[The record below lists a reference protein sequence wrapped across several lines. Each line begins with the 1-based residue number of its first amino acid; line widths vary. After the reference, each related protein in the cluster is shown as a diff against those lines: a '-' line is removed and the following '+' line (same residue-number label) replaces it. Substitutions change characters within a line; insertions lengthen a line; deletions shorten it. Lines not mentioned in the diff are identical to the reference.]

1 MLKAARTTLTL
12 LVLVPAAAAAQKPAP
27 DTLPLTLESA
37 VVRALRAGDE
47 ARLADA
53 QVDLAGAQMAAAR
66 SAVFPQ
72 LRLSSTYGH
81 VLESARGQAVG
92 SIFNQPNT
100 YNSYVNLSQ
109 PIFQG
114 GRAIAGWRSGSKL
127 LHAAEMSGRETA
139 ADVAMSVVQAYLQ
152 ALLTQQL
159 VAIQDTNYTLATA
172 QLRQVEEFEQAGRA
186 AHYDVLRARVA
197 QANIEPLLIQ
207 ARSDRDIAMLD
218 LKRLLNVPAET
229 PLGLTT
235 TIDPDA
241 VAALATRM
249 ADLPGT
255 GESRASLQA
264 AELTARARHDAIGVA
279 RADLLPTISV
289 YFQTGYQA
297 YPRTYGIPTSKG
309 QLSIVDCPAG
319 STPGR
324 VCTQQNGGWFSDRS
338 FGVQLSWPLFDGL
351 QTKANIDV
359 AQAQAR
365 IADLQLAQARE
376 TVALQVAQARA
387 EFKRAQSLFAARR
400 QNADEAREAFRLA
413 SLRYGRGLSTQL
425 EVQDAQV
432 ALMTA
437 RTNAAQATHDLYLA
451 AAGVARAL
459 GRPIPL
465 PDGSPLPTELEPRS
479 NGGE

>member
-1 MLKAARTTLTL
+1 MPNAARNVLA
-12 LVLVPAAAAAQKPAP
+12 LVLALPTAAAAQKPPA

-47 ARLADA
+47 ARLAGA

-66 SAVFPQ
+66 SQVLPQ
-72 LRLSSTYGH
+72 LRMSGAYNH
-81 VLESARGQAVG
+81 VVESARGQAVG

-114 GRAIAGWRSGSKL
+114 GRAIAGWKAGSKL
-127 LHAAEMSGRETA
+127 LHAAELSSRETA

-152 ALLTQQL
+152 AGLAEQLL
-159 VAIQDTNYTLATA
+159 AIQDTNYTLASA
-172 QLRQVEEFEQAGRA
+172 RVKQVEAFEKAGRA
-186 AHYDVLRARVA
+186 AHYDVLRARVE

-207 ARSDRDIAMLD
+207 SRSDRDLAL
-218 LKRLLNVPAET
+218 LELERLLNLPAGT
-229 PLGLTT
+229 PLALTT
-235 TIDPDA
+235 TVDPDD
-241 VAALATRM
+241 VAALAARISDEGGQGQERS
-249 ADLPGT
+249 ALK
-255 GESRASLQA
+255 A
-264 AELTARARHDAIGVA
+264 AELTARAKHDAIGVA

-289 YFQTGYQA
+289 FFQTGYQA
-297 YPRTYGIPTSKG
+297 YPLGYTFPTARG
-309 QLSIVDCPAG
+309 QLAVVDCPDG

-338 FGVQLSWPLFDGL
+338 FGLQMSWPLFDGL
-351 QTKANIDV
+351 HTKANIDV
-359 AQAQAR
+359 AQAEAR
-365 IADLQLAQARE
+365 IADLQLAQERE
-376 TVALQVAQARA
+376 SVALQVAQARA
-387 EFKRAQSLFAARR
+387 EFERAQSLFAARR
-400 QNADEAREAFRLA
+400 ENADEALEAFRLA
-413 SLRYGRGLSTQL
+413 SLRYQRGLSTQL
-425 EVQDAQV
+425 EVSDAQV